1 MYYPYLRGKQ
11 YELLLLRENA
21 KFIKENNI
29 HPIIE
34 PVKDNFAAIKRALN
48 ELNKKKVEYVLIANP
63 QIGDYKEDSQIV
75 LSNLYEDMYIHHFIS
90 DSNRSEKQEIKFT
103 TAINKLSKVI
113 NQPRSKIYKSNACKK
128 FLELRKIGHYPGL
141 GIIKKISMQH
151 HIELIADYLKNE
163 KY

>member
-48 ELNKKKVEYVLIANP
+48 ELNKKKVV
-63 QIGDYKEDSQIV
+63 
-75 LSNLYEDMYIHHFIS
+75 
-90 DSNRSEKQEIKFT
+90 
-103 TAINKLSKVI
+103 
-113 NQPRSKIYKSNACKK
+113 
-128 FLELRKIGHYPGL
+128 
-141 GIIKKISMQH
+141 
-151 HIELIADYLKNE
+151 
-163 KY
+163 